1 MGRRECEEGFIILR
15 RLQNTTLL
23 FRQTLKLSNNG
34 FLFNRAFSR
43 DFALSA
49 IALGIY
55 ISMKIFN
62 IPDITTDGSYT
73 LGGVVTAKMLVLH
86 QPVFVVMPVVILAG
100 AMAGTLTGLIHT
112 KLKINALLAGILVM
126 KRSLGAINLTI
137 MGRSN
142 IPLGSYPSIFTLI
155 NISDNANHNTFWI
168 LILFVAVITLLIGY
182 LLKTDFGIAM
192 RATGNSESM
201 IRALG
206 VNTDR
211 MKITGLALANA
222 LTALASGGFPWR
234 IQNQSFADISMGIGI
249 VITGLGSV
257 IIAETFIN
265 WFGIT
270 SVWLSLVLVLA
281 GAIIF
286 QMVLAFTLSIG
297 VDATLLKLVTAV
309 FVLLIVSL
317 PRLSFK
323 SSS

>member
-1 MGRRECEEGFIILR
+1 MDFYL
-15 RLQNTTLL
+15 TTLIQGL
-23 FRQTLKLSNNG
+23 CLS
-34 FLFNRAFSR
+34 S
-43 DFALSA
+43 

-73 LGGVVTAKMLVLH
+73 LGAVVTAVLLTHH
-86 QPVFVVMPVVILAG
+86 QPVYILLPAVILAG
-100 AMAGTLTGLIHT
+100 GAAGAITGIIHT

-126 KRSLGAINLTI
+126 TALYSVNLGL

-142 IPLGSYPSIFTLI
+142 IPLLDVSSLFTLI
-155 NISDNANHNTFWI
+155 NISADPNYNTFWVL
-168 LILFVAVITLLIGY
+168 LIFVAVVTAIIGY

-211 MKITGLALANA
+211 MKITGLAIANA
-222 LTALASGGFPWR
+222 LTALGGYLYSQVQGFT
-234 IQNQSFADISMGIGI
+234 DISMGIGI
-249 VITGLGSV
+249 VIIGLGSV
-257 IIAETFIN
+257 IIAETIIN
-265 WFGIT
+265 WLRIT
-270 SVWLSLVLVLA
+270 SVWLSLVLVIC

-286 QMVLAFTLSIG
+286 QAVVAITLDLG
-297 VDATLLKLVTAV
+297 VDPIFLKAVTAI

-317 PRLSFK
+317 PRLTLRN
-323 SSS
+323 SS

>member
-1 MGRRECEEGFIILR
+1 M
-15 RLQNTTLL
+15 
-23 FRQTLKLSNNG
+23 
-34 FLFNRAFSR
+34 
-43 DFALSA
+43 DFYISVLVQGLCYSG

-73 LGGVVTAKMLVLH
+73 LGGVVTAVLITHH
-86 QPVFVVMPVVILAG
+86 QPGYLILPIVVLAG
-100 AMAGTLTGLIHT
+100 GIAGALTGLIHT

-126 KRSLGAINLTI
+126 TALYSVNLTI
-137 MGRSN
+137 MGTSN
-142 IPLGSYPSIFTLI
+142 LPLI
-155 NISDNANHNTFWI
+155 NVPTIFSFIHISADPNQNAFWI
-168 LILFVAVITLLIGY
+168 VSGFVLIITIIIGY

-222 LTALASGGFPWR
+222 LTAISGYLISQFQGYT
-234 IQNQSFADISMGIGI
+234 DISMGIGI
-249 VITGLGSV
+249 VIIGLGSV
-257 IIAETFIN
+257 IIAETLLN
-265 WFGIT
+265 WFKIT
-270 SVWLSLVLVLA
+270 SVWPSLLLVLS

-286 QMVLAFTLSIG
+286 QLVLAVTLDLG
-297 VDATLLKLVTAV
+297 VNPSLLKIVTAV

-317 PRLSFK
+317 PRINFK
-323 SSS
+323 KI